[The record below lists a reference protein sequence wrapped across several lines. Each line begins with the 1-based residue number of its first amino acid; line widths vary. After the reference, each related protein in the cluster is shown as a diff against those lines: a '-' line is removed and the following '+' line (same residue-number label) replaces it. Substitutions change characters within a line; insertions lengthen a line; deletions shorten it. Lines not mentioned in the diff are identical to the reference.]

1 MAGAGNVAATP
12 ATAPAWVK
20 KLRRSMARFLGF
32 FVFLGDNLASRLVIK
47 NFRRSGGGRHL
58 VDPRTREHFA

>member
-1 MAGAGNVAATP
+1 
-12 ATAPAWVK
+12 
-20 KLRRSMARFLGF
+20 MARFLGF

-47 NFRRSGGGRHL
+47 NFRRSGGGWHL